1 MENLQFEFESKGIAQ
16 SYPSAILTGVV
27 SSGNLEVMLEHAD
40 LGGRCLINVAT
51 SAKGFREIWH
61 AVLSDF
67 ANRYALGN
75 LRVSINDG
83 GSTPAV
89 VCLRLEQVME
99 EYLERLS

>member
-1 MENLQFEFESKGIAQ
+1 MEHLHFEFESKGLAKTC
-16 SYPSAILTGVV
+16 PSEVLAGVV
-27 SSGNLEVMLEHAD
+27 SSGNLEVMVEHAD
-40 LGGRCLINVAT
+40 FDGLCLINVAT
-51 SAKGFREIWH
+51 SAKGFKDIWH

-67 ANRYALGN
+67 VNRYNLGN

-99 EYLERLS
+99 EYLERVS